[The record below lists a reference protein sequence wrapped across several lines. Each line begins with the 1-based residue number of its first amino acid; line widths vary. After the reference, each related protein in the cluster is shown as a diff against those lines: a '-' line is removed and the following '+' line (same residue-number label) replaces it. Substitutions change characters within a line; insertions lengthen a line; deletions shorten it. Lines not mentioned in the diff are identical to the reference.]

1 MVVEV
6 EPCWRTVV
14 GDVRR
19 LLLQRG
25 YIVLAAGA
33 PPAVLCLTPPLCLS
47 DAQIDG
53 FVAAL
58 AATMEQLA

>member
-1 MVVEV
+1 VL
-6 EPCWRTVV
+6 
-14 GDVRR
+14 R
-19 LLLQRG
+19 LCQQLLARG

-33 PPAVLCLTPPLCLS
+33 PPALLCLTPPLCLS

-58 AATMEQLA
+58 GEALAEGV